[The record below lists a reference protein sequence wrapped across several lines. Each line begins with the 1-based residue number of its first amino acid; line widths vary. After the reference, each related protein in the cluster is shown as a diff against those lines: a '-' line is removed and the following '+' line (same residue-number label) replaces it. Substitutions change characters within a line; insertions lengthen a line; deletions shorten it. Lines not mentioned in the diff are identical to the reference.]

1 MAISWIF
8 LISAHVPQCFKMHH
22 VCVHAWSRL
31 PQLRSLYVRQRDMLG
46 THQGALVWKPS
57 NRSTS
62 FIWKTRIGDAVI
74 FEERGND
81 TLKDRRS
88 QGHLGC
94 WRNACSPFKQL
105 GTFLCVICAQLLL
118 SEFTGRDSTWSIPSP
133 AKMVLRKITQ
143 VKGGTPRTQ
152 APVTHSPY
160 HSQREATQIQ
170 TEGQWMG
177 SIYTAGGRFSWLF
190 LLTTFAPLVK
200 ATSIVSIFLCPA
212 LQ

>member
-8 LISAHVPQCFKMHH
+8 LISAHVPQRFKMHH

-46 THQGALVWKPS
+46 TCQGALVWKPS

-81 TLKDRRS
+81 TIKDRRS

-94 WRNACSPFKQL
+94 WKKACSLFKQL
-105 GTFLCVICAQLLL
+105 GTFLCVICAQLLP
-118 SEFTGRDSTWSIPSP
+118 SEFTRKGQGMVHTLSCQDGAPKNHSGEGRYPKNTGPCH
-133 AKMVLRKITQ
+133 A
-143 VKGGTPRTQ
+143 
-152 APVTHSPY
+152 
-160 HSQREATQIQ
+160 
-170 TEGQWMG
+170 
-177 SIYTAGGRFSWLF
+177 
-190 LLTTFAPLVK
+190 
-200 ATSIVSIFLCPA
+200 
-212 LQ
+212 